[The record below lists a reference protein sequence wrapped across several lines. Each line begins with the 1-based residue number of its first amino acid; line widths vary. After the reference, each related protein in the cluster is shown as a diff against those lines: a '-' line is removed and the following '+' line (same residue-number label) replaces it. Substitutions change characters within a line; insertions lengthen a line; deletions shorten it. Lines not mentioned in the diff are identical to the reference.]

1 MSFKSWLSLVTL
13 VLVGLVLFFAR
24 SDIVE
29 AWHLLSTVDLWV
41 FLLIIPTQF
50 LSYYAHG
57 AMIFSYLRQRGDLQA
72 VNKLEMPR
80 MALELN
86 FVNHVFPTAGVS
98 GMSYMTWRLSKLG
111 VNSGRATL
119 AQIVKFAATFVAYA
133 ALLVVATVVVT
144 VDVGLQRVTI
154 LAAAGMV
161 LAIVVGTML
170 FMYLLSDRRRLA
182 KLERG
187 IDRLLNV
194 KLKKLFRRSH
204 DLVKTATIQD
214 FFDDLHKDYVE
225 LRQHPKY
232 LIRPLLWGLVFNIA
246 ETTMFFIAFWSLGHI
261 VNPAPILIAQGLAG
275 MVATFFATPGGAGG
289 YEAIMVLFLA
299 ATSMASSTALAG
311 VLLARTSLI
320 ILTIASGYVCYNAA
334 LKKYGKNGTPPPVRQ

>member
-50 LSYYAHG
+50 FSYYAHG

-111 VNSGRATL
+111 VDRKS
-119 AQIVKFAATFVAYA
+119 
-133 ALLVVATVVVT
+133 VV
-144 VDVGLQRVTI
+144 
-154 LAAAGMV
+154 
-161 LAIVVGTML
+161 
-170 FMYLLSDRRRLA
+170 
-182 KLERG
+182 
-187 IDRLLNV
+187 
-194 KLKKLFRRSH
+194 
-204 DLVKTATIQD
+204 
-214 FFDDLHKDYVE
+214 
-225 LRQHPKY
+225 
-232 LIRPLLWGLVFNIA
+232 
-246 ETTMFFIAFWSLGHI
+246 
-261 VNPAPILIAQGLAG
+261 
-275 MVATFFATPGGAGG
+275 
-289 YEAIMVLFLA
+289 
-299 ATSMASSTALAG
+299 
-311 VLLARTSLI
+311 
-320 ILTIASGYVCYNAA
+320 
-334 LKKYGKNGTPPPVRQ
+334 